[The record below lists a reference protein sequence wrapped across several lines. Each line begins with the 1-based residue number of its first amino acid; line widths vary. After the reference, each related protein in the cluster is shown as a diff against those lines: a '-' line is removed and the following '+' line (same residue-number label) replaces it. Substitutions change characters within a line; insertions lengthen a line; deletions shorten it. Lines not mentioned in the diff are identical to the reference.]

1 MLKPHSICIRV
12 LLLLLLVLAAGFAA
26 EPRQITVYAPQANYQ
41 VEILVRGTLDYV
53 GLTDLLE
60 PLGRLE
66 SRVKGNKLT
75 LLFNGTES
83 EFQDAKREVRV
94 GGSKFDLNADFLLID
109 GRGYVPLLSATQL
122 LSRVGGQPADFHAAA
137 RRLFVGSSQI
147 RYAAQLHQAPSR
159 LVLNFTAPVKP
170 SVQVEKSR
178 VHLLFRREPIVG
190 SGSGMVVY
198 NDPFVQSTSF
208 SEQPGAVEFIA
219 NVQQPST
226 VTVAPDGR
234 SVTIAAV
241 TPPAPPAPPAA
252 PAQAAAPAPAAAPA
266 AQPAAAAKPA
276 PAAQPTPAAQP
287 ATPAPAAPKRPFVIL
302 DASHGGSESGAVL
315 SSTLL
320 EKSVTLALARRLQKE
335 LELRGVPTVLTRV
348 ADNDLTWDQR
358 AVSANTSRATLYIAL
373 HASAS
378 GHGLRFYTA
387 MLPAAQPG
395 QGRRSFL
402 LWELAQSPYLPQS
415 NTAAAA
421 LAAQCAA
428 GGLPVRSL
436 IAPVRPLG
444 SVTEAA
450 VAVEVAPLKSSP
462 DELTAAEYQQKIAS
476 ALAAGIAG
484 LRGKWEAAQ

>member
-1 MLKPHSICIRV
+1 MVPMLKRHLLHSRVLV
-12 LLLLLLVLAAGFAA
+12 LLLVILAAGFAA
-26 EPRQITVYAPQANYQ
+26 EPRQITIYAPQARYE
-41 VEILVRGTLDYV
+41 VDIVVRDNVDYV

-66 SRVKGNKLT
+66 SHVQGKKLA
-75 LLFNGTES
+75 LLFNGSES
-83 EFQDAKREVRV
+83 EFQDGKRGVRV
-94 GGSKFDLNADFLLID
+94 GANSKLELSAAFLLID
-109 GRGYVPLLSATQL
+109 GRGYVPLLSLTQL
-122 LSRVGGQPADFHAAA
+122 LPLVAGQAADFHASA
-137 RRLFVGSSQI
+137 RRLFIGSSHV
-147 RYAAQLHQAPSR
+147 RYSADLRHAPSR

-170 SVQVEKSR
+170 SVQIEKGR
-178 VHLLFRREPIVG
+178 VHLLFRREAVVA
-190 SGSGMVVY
+190 SGSGTVVY
-198 NDPFVQSTSF
+198 NDPFLQSTSF
-208 SEQPGAVEFIA
+208 SEQPGAVEFLA

-241 TPPAPPAPPAA
+241 APPTPPAPPAM
-252 PAQAAAPAPAAAPA
+252 PAQPAPPPAAAPA
-266 AQPAAAAKPA
+266 G
-276 PAAQPTPAAQP
+276 QPTPAAQP
-287 ATPAPAAPKRPFVIL
+287 APGAQPSTPAPPPSAPPKPFVIL
-302 DASHGGSESGAVL
+302 DASHGGAESGAVL

-320 EKSVTLALARRLQKE
+320 EKNVTLALARRLQKE
-335 LELRGVPTVLTRV
+335 LEARGVPTVLTRIG
-348 ADNDLTWDQR
+348 DNQLTWDQR

-373 HASAS
+373 HASSS
-378 GHGLRFYTA
+378 GHGVRVYTA

-402 LWELAQSPYLPQS
+402 QWELAQSPYLAKS

-421 LAAQCAA
+421 LAAQCTA

-450 VAVEVAPLKSSP
+450 VAVEIAPMGSSP
-462 DELTAAEYQQKIAS
+462 DELTAAAYQQKIAS

-484 LRGKWEAAQ
+484 LRGKWEAAP

>member
-1 MLKPHSICIRV
+1 MLKRHFIYSRVLV
-12 LLLLLLVLAAGFAA
+12 LLLVVLAAAFAA
-26 EPRQITVYAPQANYQ
+26 EPRQITVYAPQVNYQ
-41 VEILVRGTLDYV
+41 VDVVVLGNADYV

-66 SRVKGNKLT
+66 SRVKGERLK
-75 LLFNGTES
+75 LLFNGMEL
-83 EFQDAKREVRV
+83 EFQDGKREVHV
-94 GGSKFDLNADFLLID
+94 GPSSKFDLSGDFLLLN
-109 GRGYVPLLSATQL
+109 GRGYVPLLSAAQL
-122 LSRVGGQPADFHAAA
+122 LPRVAGQPAEFHAAA
-137 RRLFVGSSQI
+137 RRLFVGSSEI
-147 RYAAQLHQAPSR
+147 RYSAELHHAPAR

-170 SVQVEKSR
+170 SVQLEKGR

-190 SGSGMVVY
+190 SGSGTVVY
-198 NDPFVQSTSF
+198 NDAFVQSTSF
-208 SEQPGAVEFIA
+208 SEQPGGVEFIA

-241 TPPAPPAPPAA
+241 TPLAAPAPPAA
-252 PAQAAAPAPAAAPA
+252 PAQPAAPAPAAAPA
-266 AQPAAAAKPA
+266 AQPATPGAQPAAPA
-276 PAAQPTPAAQP
+276 PAPVT
-287 ATPAPAAPKRPFVIL
+287 PKRPFVIL

-335 LELRGVPTVLTRV
+335 LDARGIPTVLTRV

-358 AVSANTSRATLYIAL
+358 AVSANTSRAMLYVAL
-373 HASAS
+373 HASTS
-378 GHGLRFYTA
+378 GHGVRFYTA

-402 LWELAQSPYLPQS
+402 LWELAQSPYLTQS

-444 SVTEAA
+444 SMTEAA
-450 VAVEVAPLKSSP
+450 IAVEVAPLGSSP
-462 DELTAAEYQQKIAS
+462 DELAAAAYQQKIAS

-484 LRGKWEAAQ
+484 LRGKWEAAP